1 MNKGIVFMKKLFAFL
16 VLPILIISACSS
28 NNQPV
33 EQLSKDSSTA
43 PLEYSAV
50 QQDEPIEIEATKDY
64 FKENKTIYRDNL
76 KIVGELYIPDN
87 DYDVFPLVILSHGFG
102 GNMSSTRND
111 ALTFTKQ
118 GFATFVFDFIGGGF
132 SIQSDGQMTEMSV
145 LTEAQDLNA
154 VIDYLLEDERIS
166 PRHIFLLG
174 QSQGGFVSTYVAG
187 TRDDIRGLVGF
198 YPAYCIKDDA
208 LEQYPNADQVPDP
221 YQMTKMGTTL
231 GKIYYT
237 DVVSFDIYEVMEDI
251 ECDAVIIHGTADN
264 VVPVRYAQRAA
275 ETIPNCTYLELQG
288 AGHGFSG
295 ADNEKAVAAAF
306 TLLTNNL
313 D

>member
-1 MNKGIVFMKKLFAFL
+1 MKKIIALLA
-16 VLPILIISACSS
+16 LPILIISSCSS
-28 NNQPV
+28 NNQSV
-33 EQLSKDSSTA
+33 EQLSKDSSTI
-43 PLEYSAV
+43 PLEYSV
-50 QQDEPIEIEATKDY
+50 VSQDEPIEIEATKDY
-64 FKENKTIYRDNL
+64 EKENKTIYRDNL
-76 KIVGELYIPDN
+76 KIAGELYIPTN
-87 DYDVFPLVILSHGFG
+87 DYDVFPLIILSHGFG

-118 GFATFVFDFIGGGF
+118 GFATFIFDFIGGGF

-145 LTEAQDLNA
+145 LTEAQDLNT

-166 PRHIFLLG
+166 SHHIFLLG

-187 TRDDIRGLVGF
+187 TRNDIRGLIGF

-221 YQMTKMGTTL
+221 YQMSKMGTTL

-237 DVVSFDIYEVMEDI
+237 DVTSFDIYEVMEDI
-251 ECDAVIIHGTADN
+251 ECDTVIIHGTADN

-275 ETIPNCTYLELQG
+275 ETIPHCTYLELQG

-295 ADNEKAVAAAF
+295 QDNDKALAAAF
-306 TLLTNNL
+306 NLLTDNL